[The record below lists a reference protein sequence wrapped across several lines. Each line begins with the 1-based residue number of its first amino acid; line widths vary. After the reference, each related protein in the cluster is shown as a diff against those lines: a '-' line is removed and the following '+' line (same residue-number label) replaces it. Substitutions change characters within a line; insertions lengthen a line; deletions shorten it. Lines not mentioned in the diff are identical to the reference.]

1 VEWKR
6 GKGRWG
12 ERKIGRTMIA
22 ASRHAGCERGEGEGD
37 VLHFEC
43 GCFRLGVYTLW
54 NVKMESG
61 IDAEE
66 GTSRLKIES
75 CENKRMA
82 TAETLFEERK
92 KENLVDLRRKRT

>member
-1 VEWKR
+1 
-6 GKGRWG
+6 
-12 ERKIGRTMIA
+12 
-22 ASRHAGCERGEGEGD
+22 
-37 VLHFEC
+37 
-43 GCFRLGVYTLW
+43 
-54 NVKMESG
+54 MESG

-82 TAETLFEERK
+82 TAETLFEEK